1 MNNHTGKIVLILI
14 GSLILLAGTFSAGIL
29 VGWALPGSFLTLS
42 QASIPPALTPVA
54 ATETAPATVEGT
66 AEAAQPVQ
74 QTQPVD
80 RETLF
85 EPFWQAWDIVH
96 DQYLEQPVDD
106 TLLMQGALSGMLD
119 SLGDPYTSYM
129 DPIEYQEAQQPLN
142 GEYEGIGVYVDTT
155 GDTLVIISPMPGTP
169 AEAAGLR
176 PGDQIIGVDGE
187 DVSGVD
193 GQLVIQRI
201 LGPEGTPVKLTILRE
216 GEEPFEVE
224 IIRAKIEIPSVV
236 SEMLDENVAYIQL
249 TTFGEETPAELRK
262 ALDDLL
268 AQDPVS
274 LILDLRY
281 NGGGYLDTAI
291 SVVSEFIP
299 ANQVVTY
306 EEYGDGT
313 RNPLRS
319 RGSGVARDIPLVVL
333 VNEGSASASEITAG
347 ALQDY
352 ERAVLVGTTT
362 FGKGLVQNW
371 IPLSNQQGAMRV
383 TIARWLTPNGNQV
396 QGVGL
401 QPDYVVEYTEE
412 DYNNGV
418 DPQLEKAV
426 ELLLAP

>member
-1 MNNHTGKIVLILI
+1 MNNHTGKIIAIVI

-29 VGWALPGSFLTLS
+29 LGWAIPDPGISIGQVATL
-42 QASIPPALTPVA
+42 PALQEIFPTQTTPA
-54 ATETAPATVEGT
+54 AEENVVQEATQAPS
-66 AEAAQPVQ
+66 
-74 QTQPVD
+74 PVD
-80 RETLF
+80 REALF

-106 TLLMQGALSGMLD
+106 TLLMQGAISGMLD

-129 DPIEYQEAQQPLN
+129 NPIEYQEAQQPLN

-155 GDTLVIISPMPGTP
+155 GDTLTIVSPIPGTP
-169 AEAAGLR
+169 AEEAGLQ

-187 DVSGVD
+187 DVAGID

-216 GEEPFEVE
+216 GQEPFEIE
-224 IIRAKIEIPSVV
+224 ILRAKIEIPSVV
-236 SEMLDENVAYIQL
+236 SEMLEDNIAYVQL
-249 TTFGEETPAELRK
+249 TTFGEETPEELRS
-262 ALDDLL
+262 ALKDLL
-268 AQDPVS
+268 EQDPVG

-291 SVVSEFIP
+291 AVVSEFIP
-299 ANQVVTY
+299 ANEVVTF

-313 RNPLRS
+313 RNPINS
-319 RGSGVARDIPLVVL
+319 YGDGVARDIPMVVL

-371 IPLSNQQGAMRV
+371 IPLSDDQGAMRV

-396 QGVGL
+396 QKVGL

-418 DPQLEKAV
+418 DPQLEKAI
-426 ELLLAP
+426 ELLLVP

>member
-1 MNNHTGKIVLILI
+1 MNNHTGKIIAIVIV
-14 GSLILLAGTFSAGIL
+14 SLILLAGTFSAGIL
-29 VGWALPGSFLTLS
+29 LGWAIPDPGISIGQVATL
-42 QASIPPALTPVA
+42 PALQEILPTQTTPVTEENA
-54 ATETAPATVEGT
+54 VQEATQAPSPA
-66 AEAAQPVQ
+66 
-74 QTQPVD
+74 D
-80 RETLF
+80 REALF

-106 TLLMQGALSGMLD
+106 TLLMQGAISGMLD

-129 DPIEYQEAQQPLN
+129 NPIEYQEAQQPLN

-155 GDTLVIISPMPGTP
+155 GDTLTIVSPIPGTP
-169 AEAAGLR
+169 AEEAGLQ

-187 DVSGVD
+187 DVAGID

-216 GEEPFEVE
+216 GQEPFEIE
-224 IIRAKIEIPSVV
+224 ILRAKIEIPSVV
-236 SEMLDENVAYIQL
+236 SEMLEDNIAYVQL
-249 TTFGEETPAELRK
+249 TTFGEETPDELRS
-262 ALDDLL
+262 ALKDLL
-268 AQDPVS
+268 EQDPVG

-291 SVVSEFIP
+291 AVVSEFIP
-299 ANQVVTY
+299 ANQVVTF

-313 RNPLRS
+313 RNPINS
-319 RGSGVARDIPLVVL
+319 SGNGVARDIPMVVL

-371 IPLSNQQGAMRV
+371 IPLSDDQGAMRV

-396 QGVGL
+396 QKVGL

-418 DPQLEKAV
+418 DPQLEKAI
-426 ELLLAP
+426 ELLLVP